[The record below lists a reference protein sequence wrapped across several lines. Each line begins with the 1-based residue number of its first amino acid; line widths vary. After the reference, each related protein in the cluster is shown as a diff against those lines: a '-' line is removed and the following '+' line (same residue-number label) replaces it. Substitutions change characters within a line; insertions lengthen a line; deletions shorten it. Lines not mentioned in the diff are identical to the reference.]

1 MELSRNEADSQ
12 RHYVSS
18 LFFQAR
24 RRAAPRAQEPK
35 GPNGPKGAFGALWGD
50 GPMGPFGVIPK
61 LFRMEKPFRV
71 GGYYERKSTPKPKK
85 AVREKIIKNSSKT
98 DHVQHRGALWPEM
111 TPNATETAHLEL
123 LGGLGSAMCRND
135 PKWYQ
140 NKPFG
145 TSGRLGPKWSTTAGP
160 EMVQNATETI
170 RN

>member
-1 MELSRNEADSQ
+1 M
-12 RHYVSS
+12 
-18 LFFQAR
+18 
-24 RRAAPRAQEPK
+24 
-35 GPNGPKGAFGALWGD
+35 G
-50 GPMGPFGVIPK
+50 MGPFGVIPK

-71 GGYYERKSTPKPKK
+71 EGYYERKPTPKPKK

-98 DHVQHRGALWPEM
+98 DHVQHRGALWPEI

-140 NKPFG
+140 NKP
-145 TSGRLGPKWSTTAGP
+145 GRMGPKWSTTAGP
-160 EMVQNATETI
+160 ETVQNATETI